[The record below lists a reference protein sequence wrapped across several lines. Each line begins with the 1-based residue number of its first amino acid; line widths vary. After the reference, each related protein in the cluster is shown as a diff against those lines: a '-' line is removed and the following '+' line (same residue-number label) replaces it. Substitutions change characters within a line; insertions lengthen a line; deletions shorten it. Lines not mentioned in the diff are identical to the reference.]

1 MCVCLCVCMC
11 MCLCVCVCL
20 CACACVCPC
29 EQSCVCVL
37 WFVIMTTITQLH
49 MSPVL
54 YKISLPYCSFFLQML
69 SANMDG
75 ELVLKIETDTVSVA
89 TYFKELINHQFGMRD
104 TKYDTVERLTLN

>member
-1 MCVCLCVCMC
+1 
-11 MCLCVCVCL
+11 
-20 CACACVCPC
+20 
-29 EQSCVCVL
+29 
-37 WFVIMTTITQLH
+37 
-49 MSPVL
+49 
-54 YKISLPYCSFFLQML
+54 ML